1 MTHINTHRVLT
12 LAAALAVT
20 AAASLSC
27 AKQET
32 VLSDGDGSIDYSAS
46 IAETKVS
53 SDNLV
58 ESLEKLKAKGFGVS
72 AWYTA
77 NNASYFSGDKVSWD
91 SGSSKWTS
99 KTSGGAAVTHLWP
112 ANGGLKFLAA
122 TPAEALENTANTN
135 IATSK
140 WTYTH
145 SVGTSPAADDLL
157 FGYYTG
163 SKSNSTV
170 DLTFHHPLALLD
182 IKCGSKVTGIKSISK
197 VTVSGVYAGGTYTMN
212 YGASPAAFSWTPS
225 GGKQTVTRTTDVKT
239 FTQGTLI
246 GESLTLI
253 PQAFSSGTPVVISLQ
268 VTGLDDAH
276 KTFVCTLNDATMGSL
291 TAGNRTTVSINIENA
306 DRITFTV
313 GVTAWGNNEG
323 GSADAEPLDSVTF
336 DGVSV
341 TGWGSNTGGSAN
353 AEEKFL

>member
-1 MTHINTHRVLT
+1 MKHINTYRVLT

-32 VLSDGDGSIDYSAS
+32 VRSDGDGSIGYSAS
-46 IAETKVS
+46 IAETKVAS
-53 SDNLV
+53 GNLV
-58 ESLEKLKAKGFGVS
+58 ENLNKLKGKGFGVS

-77 NNASYFSGDKVSWD
+77 NSASYFSGDKVSWD
-91 SGSSKWTS
+91 SGSSKWIS

-112 ANGGLKFLAA
+112 ANGGLTFLAA
-122 TPAEALENTANTN
+122 TPAAAFNTTANTD
-135 IATSK
+135 ISASK

-145 SVGTSPAADDLL
+145 TVGTTPAADDLL
-157 FGYYTG
+157 FGYYSGTASQG
-163 SKSNSTV
+163 TV

-197 VTVSGVYAGGTYTMN
+197 VTVSGLYTGGTYTMN

-225 GGKQTVTRTTDVKT
+225 GSQTVTQTTDVKA

-253 PQAFSSGTPVVISLQ
+253 PQAFSSSTPVTISLQ

-313 GVTAWGNNEG
+313 GVTAWGNNDG
-323 GSADAEPLDSVTF
+323 GSADAEQVDSLIFEGVTLDEWQDS
-336 DGVSV
+336 DGSTIEMQDPV
-341 TGWGSNTGGSAN
+341 
-353 AEEKFL
+353 

>member
-1 MTHINTHRVLT
+1 MKHINTYRVLT

-32 VLSDGDGSIDYSAS
+32 VRSDGDGSIGYSAS
-46 IAETKVS
+46 IAGTKVAEG
-53 SDNLV
+53 DLV
-58 ESLEKLKAKGFGVS
+58 ENLDKLKGKGFGVS

-163 SKSNSTV
+163 SKSNGTV

-182 IKCGSKVTGIKSISK
+182 IRCGSKVTGIKSISK

-246 GESLTLI
+246 GESLPLI
-253 PQAFSSGTPVVISLQ
+253 PQAFSTETPVTISLQ

-276 KTFVCTLNDATMGSL
+276 KTFVCTLNSDAMGSL
-291 TAGNRTTVSINIENA
+291 VAGYRTTVSINIENA
-306 DRITFTV
+306 DRITFEV
-313 GVTAWGNNEG
+313 GVTAWGTNEG
-323 GSADAEPLDSVTF
+323 DEADAEEVYGLTF
-336 DGVSV
+336 DGV
-341 TGWGSNTGGSAN
+341 TLDGWQDVNDSTI
-353 AEEKFL
+353 EMQDPD